1 MNKFNNIFGQIFNLF
16 PRYEFSQLMH
26 DTESD
31 FGSKGFSC
39 WTQFVAMTF
48 CQLGQAN

>member
-16 PRYEFSQLMH
+16 PRYEFSQLVH

-39 WTQFVAMTF
+39 ARSVARNGDSP
-48 CQLGQAN
+48 LKGK